1 MKTSVVGVVAITVA
15 LLCSCSAHKKV
26 PLIQNADTIPAE
38 ILAQPIRVEDPILQ
52 PGDMLNIE
60 VTSTDPIATAPFNKG
75 RYLDAEGKI
84 QTISRANGSNLMQ
97 GNNSVTS
104 TASTE
109 YYLIDKDGNIN
120 FPIVGEIHLAGLTK
134 DEAQDEIVNS
144 IYPKYLKIKP
154 TVDVRFMNF
163 RVTVLGAVGS
173 PGIIVSPNERIN
185 IFEALA
191 MAGDLDIQADRE
203 NILLVRTHPNG
214 TRETHRLDVHDKNML
229 FSPYLYLQPNDMIY
243 VNYNRSG
250 AQNAWQ
256 ISQGFTTT
264 LAVVGGLS
272 SVTALVISIIN
283 LTK

>member
-1 MKTSVVGVVAITVA
+1 MKVKIASIALATIA
-15 LLCSCSAHKKV
+15 LLSSCSAHKKV
-26 PLIQNADTIPAE
+26 PLIQYADGIPNE
-38 ILAQPIRVEDPILQ
+38 ILAQPMPVVDPVLQ

-60 VTSTDPIATAPFNKG
+60 VSSTDPIATAPFNKG
-75 RYLDAEGKI
+75 RYLDSEGKI
-84 QTISRANGSNLMQ
+84 QSITRGNSNLIT
-97 GNNSVTS
+97 GNSGVTS

-120 FPIVGEIHLAGLTK
+120 FPIVGDIHVAGLTK
-134 DEAQDEIVNS
+134 VQAQDMIVNA

-163 RVTVLGAVGS
+163 RVTILGAVKA
-173 PGIIVSPNERIN
+173 PGIIVSPNERLN

-191 MAGDLDIQADRE
+191 MVGDLDIQADRE
-203 NILLVRTHPNG
+203 NLLLVRTNPDG

-229 FSPYLYLQPNDMIY
+229 FSPYFNLQPNDMIY

-264 LAVVGGLS
+264 LAVVGGIS

>member
-1 MKTSVVGVVAITVA
+1 M
-15 LLCSCSAHKKV
+15 

>member
-1 MKTSVVGVVAITVA
+1 MKTSVVGVAVMTIAI
-15 LLCSCSAHKKV
+15 LSSCSAHKKV
-26 PLIQNADTIPAE
+26 PLIQNAETIPAE
-38 ILAQPIRVEDPILQ
+38 ILAQPVKVEDPVLQ

-60 VTSTDPIATAPFNKG
+60 VSSTDPIATAPFNKG
-75 RYLDAEGKI
+75 RYLDADGKI
-84 QTISRANGSNLMQ
+84 QTIGSRNTTLNNNLNGLVN
-97 GNNSVTS
+97 

-109 YYLIDKDGNIN
+109 YYLIDKKGDIN

-134 DEAQDEIVNS
+134 DEAQQEIINA

-154 TVDVRFMNF
+154 TVDIRFMNF
-163 RVTVLGAVGS
+163 RVTVMGAVGS
-173 PGIIVSPNERIN
+173 PGIVVAPNERLN
-185 IFEALA
+185 VFEALA
-191 MAGDLDIQADRE
+191 MAGDLNIQADRE
-203 NILLVRTHPNG
+203 NILLVRTNPDG
-214 TRETHRLDVHDKNML
+214 SRETHRLDVHDKNML

-264 LAVVGGLS
+264 LAVIGGLS

>member
-1 MKTSVVGVVAITVA
+1 MKIYAIGVAVAAVAI
-15 LLCSCSAHKKV
+15 LSGCSAHKKV
-26 PLIQNADTIPAE
+26 PLIQYADTIPAE
-38 ILAQPIRVEDPILQ
+38 ILAQPLPSEDPILR

-60 VTSTDPIATAPFNKG
+60 VSSTDPIATAPFNKG
-75 RYLDAEGKI
+75 HYLDAEGHI
-84 QTISRANGSNLMQ
+84 QSYGHSNNNLINSNNGITN
-97 GNNSVTS
+97 

-109 YYLIDKDGNIN
+109 YYLVNKEGNII
-120 FPIVGEIHLAGLTK
+120 FPIVGELHVAGLTK
-134 DEAQDEIVNS
+134 DQAQDVIVNA

-163 RVTVLGAVGS
+163 RVTVLGAVGH
-173 PGIIVSPNERIN
+173 PGIIVSPNEQLN

-191 MAGDLDIQADRE
+191 MVGDLDIQADRE
-203 NILLVRTHPNG
+203 NLLLVRTNPDG
-214 TRETHRLDVHDKNML
+214 SREAHRLDVHDKNML
-229 FSPYLYLQPNDMIY
+229 FSPYFNLKPNDMIY